1 MSLLNAKRIADLT
14 EQVETESKKMAA
26 KHQVFRG
33 RISKDVVEGFNDY
46 LQNNGFE
53 VTKTN
58 TGSKAAYKG
67 LSVELVLP
75 QASEAYIGIYHSFK
89 ILVDGKEKF
98 VRVSAKFKGENSQ
111 RPALNAD
118 KIQSLE
124 FQLAQLEKGLNDFE
138 LESYKFDCAQP
149 IKNQRVQPVLKD
161 SISEVLDYLLT

>member
-14 EQVETESKKMAA
+14 EQVEAESKKMAA
-26 KHQVFRG
+26 KHQMFRA
-33 RISKDVVEGFNDY
+33 RISEDVVGGFTDY
-46 LQNNGFE
+46 LQSNGFE
-53 VTKTN
+53 VAKTN

-67 LSVELVLP
+67 LTVELVLP
-75 QASEAYIGIYHSFK
+75 EANEAYIGMYHSFK

-98 VRVSAKFKGENSQ
+98 VRVNAKFKGDSSE

-124 FQLAQLEKGLNDFE
+124 FQLVQLEKGLNDLE

-149 IKNQRVQPVLKD
+149 IRNQRVKPVLKEN
-161 SISEVLDYLLT
+161 ISEVLDCLLA